1 MCFCRHW
8 RTAHP
13 EELVS
18 TAWVIAAVD
27 GAIPAATEDCF
38 NHARSASLDRM
49 GVSYGMEDPGLTH
62 GLGSTSAMVLANLP
76 FLL

>member
-1 MCFCRHW
+1 MS
-8 RTAHP
+8 A
-13 EELVS
+13 S
-18 TAWVIAAVD
+18 WVIAASD
-27 GAIPAATEDCF
+27 GAIPAASKDCF

-49 GVSYGMEDPGLTH
+49 GVSYGKEDPGLTH